1 MKKSLLSRTFALLLA
16 CGSSLAAQTV
26 GSVPDKSPYLDL
38 HDGMRFGVVAGWLAT
53 GSDVVGVGPK
63 SAPMVGLR
71 YDLAVGG
78 PVYITGSLFGVS
90 TTRTVLDYTKNA
102 ATRNIGT
109 QSTTLVD
116 ANVAVAMSLTGLRTW
131 HHLQPLVS
139 LGVGVV
145 GAPGDKADVSGFTL
159 GTMLAFSYGFG
170 VRYSTG
176 RNSELRFDLNQYWW
190 QLKYPDLYRSTQGD
204 PVAIKPTGGLSS
216 YTANTALTIAWSLRS
231 FR

>member
-1 MKKSLLSRTFALLLA
+1 MKKPFLAPALAILLS
-16 CGSSLAAQTV
+16 CGASLAAQTV

-38 HDGMRFGVVAGWLAT
+38 HDGMRFGLVAGWLAT
-53 GSDVVGVGPK
+53 GTDPVGVGPK
-63 SAPMVGLR
+63 SAPMLGLR

-78 PVYITGSLFGVS
+78 PVYLTGSLFGVS
-90 TTRTVLDYTKNA
+90 TTRSILDYTKTA

-109 QSTTLVD
+109 QSTALVNAD
-116 ANVAVAMSLTGLRTW
+116 LAIAMSLTGLRTW
-131 HHLQPLVS
+131 RHLQPLVN

-145 GAPGDKADVSGFTL
+145 SAPGDKKDVSGFTL
-159 GTMLAFSYGFG
+159 GTMLSFSYGFG

-176 RNSELRFDLNQYWW
+176 RNSELRVDLNQYWW

-204 PVAIKPTGGLSS
+204 PVAIKPTGGLSA
-216 YTANTALTIAWSLRS
+216 YTANTALTVAWSLRS